1 MTPTTVHTDAHYQDA
16 IQELIEAGRFP
27 DAELVESVVSQY
39 PEFASEITEFAVEL
53 ALDMLVN
60 KDDVQ
65 VAPVSLEEVSPMVA
79 RAISNFE
86 NELFLRDQELA
97 KETESSMIAPE
108 VKMIDP
114 FSSMDRKSFR
124 AFVTDIQA
132 STIFAIKV
140 RDRQIRL
147 ATIPSRYLEM
157 IADSLRI
164 PFDQLREYL
173 SQRNGRLAHG
183 TQFFKADDRP
193 NHDLQQS
200 FDDAVADSGMT
211 DTQQQFLLG
220 LK

>member
-16 IQELIEAGRFP
+16 IQELIEAGRSP
-27 DAELVESVVSQY
+27 DAELVEGVVSQY

-65 VAPVSLEEVSPMVA
+65 LAPVNLEEVSPMVA

-132 STIFAIKV
+132 STVFAIKV

-147 ATIPSRYLEM
+147 ATIPLRYLEM

-183 TQFFKADDRP
+183 TQFFKADDGP

-211 DTQQQFLLG
+211 DMQQQFLLG

>member
-1 MTPTTVHTDAHYQDA
+1 MTPSTAHTDAHYQDA
-16 IQELIEAGRFP
+16 IQELIEANKLP
-27 DAELVESVVSQY
+27 DAELVEGIVRQY

-60 KDDVQ
+60 KDDEQ
-65 VAPVSLEEVSPMVA
+65 EAPVDLEEVSPMVA

-97 KETESSMIAPE
+97 KEDESSTMAPE

-114 FSSMDRKSFR
+114 FASMDRKSFR
-124 AFVTDIQA
+124 AFANAIHA
-132 STIFAIKV
+132 STVFAIKI
-140 RDRQIRL
+140 RDQQITL

-157 IADSLRI
+157 IADSLSVNL
-164 PFDQLREYL
+164 DQVRVYL
-173 SQRNGRLAHG
+173 SRRIGRLAPG
-183 TQFFKADDRP
+183 TQFFKADDKP

-211 DTQQQFLLG
+211 TDQQQFLLG